1 MENLRKI
8 LNNNLINVI
17 SDELGVLVDKVIY
30 LDYINQLRVEFND
43 NHEDFYIGLTSDKFL
58 NEDIERQCLAYKKSY
73 L

>member
-58 NEDIERQCLAYKKSY
+58 NEDIERQCLAYKNSY